1 MKVIANPEAGRG
13 RGSRQVAQLRRW
25 MEEHRVE
32 HELLI
37 TERPGHATELAG
49 RAAAS
54 GARRLIVAG
63 GDGTIS
69 EVANALVVTEV
80 EMGIV
85 AIGTGNDVAR
95 TLNLPYNDV
104 AKAADIATGGRVRSI
119 DLGREGGRFFVSS
132 VGLGFASDV
141 VEQSNRPGWLTGSA
155 AFFVAVHRA
164 LRKLRSIR
172 IVLELDGAARELD
185 CVSVLVQ
192 NTAYTGGGL
201 RIAPEA
207 TVDDGLLDVA
217 VIGPIGKLNLVANFP
232 KLYRGTHSN
241 HPQFALYRAR
251 KVRVQ
256 TAVPLPKMLDGDI
269 CGSSPLEAE
278 IVPQALKV
286 VVDHE

>member
-13 RGSRQVAQLRRW
+13 RGSRLVAQLRRW
-25 MEEHRVE
+25 MEQRGIE
-32 HELLI
+32 HEFLI
-37 TERPGHATELAG
+37 TERVGHATELASQL
-49 RAAAS
+49 AAS
-54 GARRLIVAG
+54 GTKRVIVAG

-69 EVANALVVTEV
+69 EVVNGLAGTEV

-104 AKAADIATGGRVRSI
+104 ARAAHIATAGRVRRI
-119 DLGREGGRFFVSS
+119 DLGRESGRFFVSS

-141 VEQSNRPGWLTGSA
+141 VEQSNRPGWLTGAA

-164 LRKLRSIR
+164 LRKLRAIR
-172 IVLELDGAARELD
+172 IGLELDGTAREID

-201 RIAPEA
+201 WIAPEA
-207 TVDDGLLDVA
+207 RMDDGFLDVA

-232 KLYRGTHSN
+232 RLYRGTHSS

-251 KVRVQ
+251 RVRVE
-256 TAVPLPKMLDGDI
+256 TTVPLPKMLDGDI
-269 CGSSPLEAE
+269 WGSSPLEAE
-278 IVPQALKV
+278 VVTEAVKV

>member
-13 RGSRQVAQLRRW
+13 RGSRRVAQLRKW
-25 MEEHRVE
+25 LEERKVE
-32 HELLI
+32 HEFFI
-37 TERPGHATELAG
+37 TERAGHATELA
-49 RAAAS
+49 RRLAAS
-54 GARRLIVAG
+54 GTRRVIVAG
-63 GDGTIS
+63 GDGTVS
-69 EVANALVVTEV
+69 EVATGLAGTQV

-104 AKAADIATGGRVRSI
+104 ARAAHIAATGRVRSI
-119 DLGREGGRFFVSS
+119 DLGREHGRFFVSS
-132 VGLGFASDV
+132 VGLGFASEV
-141 VEQSNRPGWLTGSA
+141 VEQSKRSGRLRGSA

-164 LRKLRSIR
+164 LSKLRTIH
-172 IVLELDGAARELD
+172 IALDLDGTTRELD

-207 TVDDGLLDVA
+207 RMDDGLLDVA
-217 VIGPIGKLNLVANFP
+217 VIGPIGKLDLVANFP
-232 KLYRGTHSN
+232 RLYRGTHLS

-251 KVRVQ
+251 RARVE
-256 TAVPLPKMLDGDI
+256 TRVSMPILLDGDI
-269 CGSSPLEAE
+269 SGSSPLEAE
-278 IVPQALKV
+278 VVTQAVKV